1 MDFNNNFFLN
11 LVRDSKCDYPSAC
24 NAVETLLIHRDLVD
38 HDDFFVRLC
47 NSLKQESV
55 KLYSGPR
62 LHQLLTFGP
71 PKAKNLT
78 TEYGGLEMAIEI
90 VDDYLQAI
98 DHINFHGSGHTECIV
113 TNDGK

>member
-1 MDFNNNFFLN
+1 MN